1 MELGY
6 LRAVYNELRGLDV
19 IDYPNLSE
27 LVKPLRVQ
35 ERELSWLTNE
45 QIAELLQAIRTGCD
59 NPQSKSSF

>member
-45 QIAELLQAIRTGCD
+45 QIAELLQTIRTGCD